1 MMLAKES
8 LAYLE
13 VVEFAAGGLF
23 EKIDICDFS
32 KAWALFS
39 PLNHLLKLIL
49 FTCNQHFDAAIGQVS
64 YPTREA
70 ELLTCFIGANAVA
83 DALNPAANQ

>member
-13 VVEFAAGGLF
+13 VVEFAVGGLF
-23 EKIDICDFS
+23 EKLDICDFC

-64 YPTREA
+64 YPSCEA
-70 ELLTCFIGANAVA
+70 ELLTCLIGANAVA
-83 DALNPAANQ
+83 DALNPAAY